1 MVRPILEY
9 GHAVWQPYQKTLSA
23 ELEDVQRRATRLL
36 ASMKDKPYP
45 ERLRALHLPSLE
57 HRRLRGDMIEVYKYL
72 HAFYNVDNPKFEL
85 ADNSRRDLR
94 GNPFKLTKSR
104 FRLDIRGNFFSYR
117 VVAGWNS
124 LPDSVVTAPSL
135 NSFKTRLDKY
145 WENHPA
151 RFSPSCLE

>member
-36 ASMKDKPYP
+36 ASMKDKSYP

-117 VVAGWNS
+117 EAGPIVVARKTLQVHGKKPSGHVDEKPQIS
-124 LPDSVVTAPSL
+124 LIL
-135 NSFKTRLDKY
+135 
-145 WENHPA
+145 
-151 RFSPSCLE
+151 